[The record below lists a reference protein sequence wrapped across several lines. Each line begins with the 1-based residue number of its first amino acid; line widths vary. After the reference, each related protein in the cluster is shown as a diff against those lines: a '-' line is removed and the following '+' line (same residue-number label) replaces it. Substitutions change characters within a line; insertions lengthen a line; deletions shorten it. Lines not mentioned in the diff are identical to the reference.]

1 MVDRQDER
9 TNLPS
14 GYPLEEA
21 TVEEFAASFGGE
33 LIRPEDIGY
42 DEARKVYNGMI
53 DRRPA
58 LIVRPT
64 GSADVID
71 AVNLARENGLPLAVR
86 CGGHSVAGKGVVDD
100 GVLIDLSSLKGVRV
114 DPKSHRAR
122 ANAGALWGEFD
133 RETQIF
139 GLATPGDGLRRLV
152 SVASRWEAATAG
164 SLRSGV

>member
-1 MVDRQDER
+1 MVDRQDDR

-14 GYPLEEA
+14 GYPFEEA

-42 DEARKVYNGMI
+42 DEACKVYNGMI
-53 DRRPA
+53 DKRPA
-58 LIVRPT
+58 LIVRPA

-86 CGGHSVAGKGVVDD
+86 YSGHSVAGKGVVDD
-100 GVLIDLSSLKGVRV
+100 RVLIDLSSLKGVRV
-114 DPKSHRAR
+114 NPKSRRAR

-139 GLATPGDGLRRLV
+139 GLATPGGRV
-152 SVASRWEAATAG
+152 
-164 SLRSGV
+164 